1 MLENHF
7 WELFAKKLTGEA
19 TAREL
24 REIEDLM
31 RTYPHLHYAAQPLED
46 LWKLEQIH
54 PEDLDQ
60 KFADHLKKINLPVTL
75 EPEPLIIGATSRPNW
90 KWRYLAA
97 AATLLIAIL
106 TGFFFIPDNNKDM
119 ATLHADEQT
128 RQVNCPPGS
137 KTKVLLPDSS
147 TVWLN
152 SGSRIVY
159 NEGFGKTN
167 RNLVLS
173 GEAYFDVKKSL
184 TPFIIK
190 TANIQIKVL
199 GTAFNVR
206 SYPHEKKTETALIHG
221 SVEILLDKRPDE
233 RIVLKPNEKITINN
247 QEEIAGKKNRPS
259 AEPLIIL
266 GSVTTHDDSSIAE
279 TQWIENK
286 LVFQS
291 ESFGDLAMKM
301 EARYGVRFRFASEA
315 LKNRRFTGVFGEES
329 ITEAL
334 EALQYSSPFQFTI
347 SGNVVTISQK

>member
-24 REIEDLM
+24 KEIEDLM
-31 RTYPHLHYAAQPLED
+31 RTYPDLHYAAQPLED
-46 LWKLEQIH
+46 LWKLRQVHSEEAH
-54 PEDLDQ
+54 E
-60 KFADHLKKINLPVTL
+60 KFEAHIRKINFTVEPAEEPAIAVPSPVKKI
-75 EPEPLIIGATSRPNW
+75 
-90 KWRYLAA
+90 KWYYMAA
-97 AATLLIAIL
+97 AAVLILLISGIYL
-106 TGFFFIPDNNKDM
+106 YPNLNKDI
-119 ATLHADEQT
+119 ATLHTDKQT

-152 SGSRIVY
+152 SGSKIVY

-167 RNLVLS
+167 RNLVLT

-247 QEEIAGKKNRPS
+247 QEDVAGKKNRPS
-259 AEPLIIL
+259 ADPLIIL
-266 GSVTTHDDSSIAE
+266 GSVTTHEDSSIAE

-291 ESFGDLAMKM
+291 ESFGDLALRM
-301 EARYGVRFRFASEA
+301 ETRYGVRFRFASEA

-347 SGNVVTISQK
+347 SANVVTISQK